1 MKRSIMGNSIQSVIF
16 PRGLCKS
23 LQDLRLHHDWSV
35 KTEVPRNSLI
45 PVLSA
50 LAVSLL
56 LFFSCSLT
64 ETAGSGSLQ
73 LPDARSITTTDSGT
87 PYVMR
92 YSLARNGNTVKMNGS
107 EIIEARASEKIM
119 VENLVP
125 GSGYVLSL
133 SVGERQGKNL
143 MVTYLGSSE
152 SFAITEG
159 STTAVSLKLR
169 NAPKYAFLTENGA
182 VSSAVL
188 VGQEKNARLYVLD
201 GMTLH
206 SYTGFEEEQ
215 RESLDLNTVLPAGIR
230 VNSLSKGLYF
240 ASENPR
246 TIAEEL
252 WLNTSA
258 GMYRMIMAPAPDTPS
273 TLAEAQFALNMPAS
287 LKPSVQLS
295 DAVQIDTVILAV
307 YSAGLTD
314 FGLIVANEQS
324 DFTGGTWESIETVKD
339 DYPEIEDLVSTIT
352 KDIILDLSVNR
363 DGPEN
368 ITGSDIYYLAT
379 PLGTVIG
386 SMDLKSL
393 VDSDEKKEA
402 FEDDPIGTLKDYWL
416 KVGDGSIPIKRVAG
430 AGNRVYAGTDK
441 GLYTDEINTYTG
453 ETKSV
458 LDADDESSITSVP
471 VKKVDGI
478 PAGAP
483 VNGLALVDGTAN
495 RGIVSVRAVAIPG
508 AGDGIVSVVAA
519 AVTAKNA
526 VLIVKDSAVVE
537 EIPATAGMPA
547 GSKPFLFV
555 QPETKTVCVV
565 LSGANGSV
573 IYDTKI
579 AAAAK

>member
-1 MKRSIMGNSIQSVIF
+1 MKKSIMGNSKQSVIF

-23 LQDLRLHHDWSV
+23 LQDLQRHHDWPV

-107 EIIEARASEKIM
+107 EIIEAYASEKIT

-133 SVGERQGKNL
+133 SVGEQQGKNL
-143 MVTYLGSSE
+143 MVKYLGSSD
-152 SFAITEG
+152 SFAINEG

-169 NAPKYAFLTENGA
+169 NAPEYAFLTENGA
-182 VSSAVL
+182 VSSAVQ
-188 VGQEKNARLYVLD
+188 VVRGETARLYVLD
-201 GMTLH
+201 GMMLRAYSGGGTELL
-206 SYTGFEEEQ
+206 
-215 RESLDLNTVLPAGIR
+215 ESLDLSTTNLSGLR
-230 VNSLSKGLYF
+230 VNSLSRGLFF
-240 ASENPR
+240 ASEEDPG
-246 TIAEEL
+246 TIGEEL

-258 GMYRMIMAPAPDTPS
+258 GLYRMPWPS
-273 TLAEAQFALNMPAS
+273 AQDGSATLATAKFEPNMPFS

-295 DAVQIDTVILAV
+295 DAVQIGTEILAL
-307 YSAGLTD
+307 YSAGMTD
-314 FGLIVANEQS
+314 FGLLFAKEQ
-324 DFTGGTWESIETVKD
+324 DNFTGGTWESIATAKD
-339 DYPEIEDLVSTIT
+339 DYPEIEDLISTIT

-363 DGPEN
+363 DGPEE

-393 VDSDEKKEA
+393 VDTEDKKKA
-402 FEDDPIGTLKDYWL
+402 LEDDPVGTLKDYWL

-441 GLYTDEINTYTG
+441 GLYTDEINTITG
-453 ETKSV
+453 DT
-458 LDADDESSITSVP
+458 ESST
-471 VKKVDGI
+471 GI

-483 VNGLALVDGTAN
+483 LNGLGLVDGTAG
-495 RGIVSVRAVAIPG
+495 RGIVAVRAVKVG
-508 AGDGIVSVVAA
+508 ETGGSDFVVAA

-555 QPETKTVCVV
+555 HPGTKTVCVV

-579 AAAAK
+579 AADGQIVQK

>member
-1 MKRSIMGNSIQSVIF
+1 
-16 PRGLCKS
+16 
-23 LQDLRLHHDWSV
+23 
-35 KTEVPRNSLI
+35 
-45 PVLSA
+45 
-50 LAVSLL
+50 
-56 LFFSCSLT
+56 LT

-92 YSLARNGNTVKMNGS
+92 YSLSRNGNTVKMNGT
-107 EIIEARASEKIM
+107 EIIEARASEKIT

-133 SVGERQGKNL
+133 SVGKQQGKNL
-143 MVTYLGSSE
+143 MVKYLGSSE

-169 NAPKYAFLTENGA
+169 NAPEYAFLTENGA

-188 VGQEKNARLYVLD
+188 IGQDETARLYVLD

-206 SYTGFEEEQ
+206 AYSGGGTEPS
-215 RESLDLNTVLPAGIR
+215 ESLDLSTTPLSGIR
-230 VNSLSKGLYF
+230 VNSLSRGLYF

-258 GMYRMIMAPAPDTPS
+258 GMYRMIMSPAPDTPS

-416 KVGDGSIPIKRVAG
+416 KVGDGSIPIKKVAG

-441 GLYTDEINTYTG
+441 GLYTDVINIFTG
-453 ETKSV
+453 EKTDPK
-458 LDADDESSITSVP
+458 DGTDPKP
-471 VKKVDGI
+471 VKQIAGI

-483 VNGLALVDGTAN
+483 LNGLSLVDGTAN
-495 RGIVSVRAVAIPG
+495 RGIVSVRAVEILG
-508 AGDGIVSVVAA
+508 EGDSMSVVAA
-519 AVTAKNA
+519 AVTAKNS

-565 LSGANGSV
+565 FSGANGSV

>member
-1 MKRSIMGNSIQSVIF
+1 MKKSIMGNSKQSVIF

-23 LQDLRLHHDWSV
+23 LQDLRLHHDWPV

-73 LPDARSITTTDSGT
+73 LPDARSITTTDSDT

-92 YSLARNGNTVKMNGS
+92 YSLVRNGNTVKMNGS
-107 EIIEARASEKIM
+107 EIIEAYASEKIR

-143 MVTYLGSSE
+143 MVKYLGLSE

-169 NAPKYAFLTENGA
+169 NAPKYAFLTEKGA
-182 VSSAVL
+182 VSSAVQ
-188 VGQEKNARLYVLD
+188 VGRGETARLYVLD
-201 GMTLH
+201 GMTLRA
-206 SYTGFEEEQ
+206 YKGTEGGDPFDA
-215 RESLDLNTVLPAGIR
+215 ESAELLDLSTTILSGIR
-230 VNSLSKGLYF
+230 VNSLSRGLFF
-240 ASENPR
+240 ASEEDPR
-246 TIAEEL
+246 TIGEEL

-258 GMYRMIMAPAPDTPS
+258 GLYRMTWPLTQAGPA
-273 TLAEAQFALNMPAS
+273 TLDEAKFEPNMPNS

-295 DAVQIDTVILAV
+295 DAVQIGTEILAL
-307 YSAGLTD
+307 YSAGMTD
-314 FGLIVANEQS
+314 FGLLFANKQS
-324 DFTGGTWESIETVKD
+324 DFTGDTWKSIATVKN
-339 DYPEIEDLVSTIT
+339 DYPEIEDLISTIT

-363 DGPEN
+363 DGSEE
-368 ITGSDIYYLAT
+368 ITGSDIYYLVT

-393 VDSDEKKEA
+393 LDEAKTA
-402 FEDDPIGTLKDYWL
+402 FENDPVGTLKDYWL

-441 GLYTDEINTYTG
+441 GLYTDEITITG
-453 ETKSV
+453 KT
-458 LDADDESSITSVP
+458 ESGT
-471 VKKVDGI
+471 DI

-483 VNGLALVDGTAN
+483 LNGLSLVDGTAG
-495 RGIVSVRAVAIPG
+495 RGIVAVRAVKVPG
-508 AGDGIVSVVAA
+508 EAGGSDFVVAA

-547 GSKPFLFV
+547 DSKPFLFV
-555 QPETKTVCVV
+555 HPGPGTKTVCVV

-579 AAAAK
+579 AADGQIVQK

>member
-1 MKRSIMGNSIQSVIF
+1 M
-16 PRGLCKS
+16 
-23 LQDLRLHHDWSV
+23 V
-35 KTEVPRNSLI
+35 K
-45 PVLSA
+45 
-50 LAVSLL
+50 
-56 LFFSCSLT
+56 
-64 ETAGSGSLQ
+64 
-73 LPDARSITTTDSGT
+73 
-87 PYVMR
+87 
-92 YSLARNGNTVKMNGS
+92 
-107 EIIEARASEKIM
+107 
-119 VENLVP
+119 
-125 GSGYVLSL
+125 
-133 SVGERQGKNL
+133 
-143 MVTYLGSSE
+143 YLGSSD
-152 SFAITEG
+152 SFSINEG

-169 NAPKYAFLTENGA
+169 NAPEYAFLTENGA

-201 GMTLH
+201 GMALH

-246 TIAEEL
+246 KIAEEL

-258 GMYRMIMAPAPDTPS
+258 GMYRMIMSPAPDRPS

-324 DFTGGTWESIETVKD
+324 DFTGGTWESMETVKD
-339 DYPEIEDLVSTIT
+339 DYPEIEDLISTIT

-363 DGPEN
+363 DGSEE

-393 VDSDEKKEA
+393 VDTEDKKKA
-402 FEDDPIGTLKDYWL
+402 LEDDPVGTLKDYWL

-430 AGNRVYAGTDK
+430 AGKRVYAGTDK
-441 GLYTDEINTYTG
+441 GLFTDVINTITG
-453 ETKSV
+453 ET
-458 LDADDESSITSVP
+458 ESGT
-471 VKKVDGI
+471 GI

-483 VNGLALVDGTAN
+483 LNGLGLVDGTAG
-495 RGIVSVRAVAIPG
+495 RGIVAVRAVKVPG
-508 AGDGIVSVVAA
+508 EAGGSDFVVAA

-555 QPETKTVCVV
+555 HPGTKTVCVV

-579 AAAAK
+579 AADGQIVQK

>member
-1 MKRSIMGNSIQSVIF
+1 MKRSIIGNSIQSVIF

-23 LQDLRLHHDWSV
+23 LQDLRLHHDWPV

-143 MVTYLGSSE
+143 MVKYLGSSE

-169 NAPKYAFLTENGA
+169 NAPEYAFLTKNGA
-182 VSSAVL
+182 VSSAVQ
-188 VGQEKNARLYVLD
+188 VVRGETARLYVLD
-201 GMTLH
+201 GMMLRAYRGTE
-206 SYTGFEEEQ
+206 GGDPFDAE
-215 RESLDLNTVLPAGIR
+215 RAESLDLSTTNLSGLR
-230 VNSLSKGLYF
+230 VNSLSRGLFF
-240 ASENPR
+240 ASVEDPG
-246 TIAEEL
+246 TIGEEL

-258 GMYRMIMAPAPDTPS
+258 GLYRMTWPLALEGPS
-273 TLAEAQFALNMPAS
+273 TLATAKFVLNMPAL

-295 DAVQIDTVILAV
+295 DAVQIGTEILAL
-307 YSAGLTD
+307 YSAGMTD
-314 FGLIVANEQS
+314 FGLLFANKQT
-324 DFTGGTWESIETVKD
+324 DFARDDTWKSIATAKD
-339 DYPEIEDLVSTIT
+339 DYPEIEDLISTIT

-363 DGPEN
+363 DGSEE

-386 SMDLKSL
+386 SMDLDK
-393 VDSDEKKEA
+393 EAKKTA

-441 GLYTDEINTYTG
+441 GLYTDVINTFTG
-453 ETKSV
+453 KT
-458 LDADDESSITSVP
+458 ESGT
-471 VKKVDGI
+471 GI

-483 VNGLALVDGTAN
+483 LNGLALVDGTAG
-495 RGIVSVRAVAIPG
+495 RGIVAVRAVKVPG
-508 AGDGIVSVVAA
+508 EAGGSDFVVAA

-555 QPETKTVCVV
+555 HPGTKTVCVV

-579 AAAAK
+579 VADGQIIATAGG

>member
-1 MKRSIMGNSIQSVIF
+1 MKKSIMGNSKQSVIF

-23 LQDLRLHHDWSV
+23 LQDLRLHHDWPV

-107 EIIEARASEKIM
+107 EIIEARASEKIT

-133 SVGERQGKNL
+133 SVGEQQGKNL
-143 MVTYLGSSE
+143 MVKYLGSSD

-169 NAPKYAFLTENGA
+169 NAPKYAFLTKNGA

-188 VGQEKNARLYVLD
+188 VGRGDTARLYVLD
-201 GMTLH
+201 GMML
-206 SYTGFEEEQ
+206 
-215 RESLDLNTVLPAGIR
+215 REYRVTENEILYSVSLAEKLPGIR
-230 VNSLSKGLYF
+230 VNSLSRGLF
-240 ASENPR
+240 FVTENPR
-246 TIAEEL
+246 TIGEEL

-258 GMYRMIMAPAPDTPS
+258 GLYRMTWPLALEGPS
-273 TLAEAQFALNMPAS
+273 TLATAEFVLNMPDS
-287 LKPSVQLS
+287 PKPSVQLS
-295 DAVQIDTVILAV
+295 DAVQIGTEILAL
-307 YSAGLTD
+307 YSAGMTD
-314 FGLIVANEQS
+314 FGLLFANEQT
-324 DFTGGTWESIETVKD
+324 DFARDDTWKSIATAKD
-339 DYPEIEDLVSTIT
+339 DYPEIEDLISTIT

-363 DGPEN
+363 DGSEE
-368 ITGSDIYYLAT
+368 ITGSDIYYLVT

-393 VDSDEKKEA
+393 LDTEAKKA

-430 AGNRVYAGTDK
+430 AGKRVYAGTDK
-441 GLYTDEINTYTG
+441 GLFTDVINTITG
-453 ETKSV
+453 ET
-458 LDADDESSITSVP
+458 ESGT
-471 VKKVDGI
+471 GI

-483 VNGLALVDGTAN
+483 LNGLSLVDGTAG
-495 RGIVSVRAVAIPG
+495 RGIVAVRAVKVPG
-508 AGDGIVSVVAA
+508 EAGGSDFVVAA

-555 QPETKTVCVV
+555 HPDTKTVCVV

-579 AAAAK
+579 AADGQIVQK

>member
-1 MKRSIMGNSIQSVIF
+1 MKKSIMGNSKQSVIF

-23 LQDLRLHHDWSV
+23 LQDLQRHHDWPV

-107 EIIEARASEKIM
+107 EIIEAYASEKIT

-133 SVGERQGKNL
+133 SVGEQQGKNL
-143 MVTYLGSSE
+143 MVKYLGSSD
-152 SFAITEG
+152 SFAINEG

-169 NAPKYAFLTENGA
+169 NAPEYAFLTENGA
-182 VSSAVL
+182 VSSAVQ
-188 VGQEKNARLYVLD
+188 VVRGETARLYVLD

-206 SYTGFEEEQ
+206 AYRGTEGGDPFDAE
-215 RESLDLNTVLPAGIR
+215 RAESLDLSTTNLSGLR
-230 VNSLSKGLYF
+230 VNSLSRGLFF
-240 ASENPR
+240 ASVEDPG
-246 TIAEEL
+246 TIGEEL

-258 GMYRMIMAPAPDTPS
+258 GLYRMTWPSTLDGPS
-273 TLAEAQFALNMPAS
+273 TLATAEFKPNMPVS

-295 DAVQIDTVILAV
+295 DAVQIGTEILAL
-307 YSAGLTD
+307 YSAGMTD
-314 FGLIVANEQS
+314 FGLLFANKQTDFAS
-324 DFTGGTWESIETVKD
+324 DDTWESIATVKD
-339 DYPEIEDLVSTIT
+339 DYPEIEDLISTIT

-363 DGPEN
+363 DGSEE

-393 VDSDEKKEA
+393 VDTEDKKKA
-402 FEDDPIGTLKDYWL
+402 LEDDPVGTLKDYWL

-441 GLYTDEINTYTG
+441 GLYTDEINTITG
-453 ETKSV
+453 DT
-458 LDADDESSITSVP
+458 ESST
-471 VKKVDGI
+471 GI

-483 VNGLALVDGTAN
+483 LNGLGLVDGTAG
-495 RGIVSVRAVAIPG
+495 RGIVAVRAVKVG
-508 AGDGIVSVVAA
+508 ETGGSDFVVAA

-555 QPETKTVCVV
+555 HPGTKTVCVV

-579 AAAAK
+579 AADGQIVQK